1 MRNPNFQ
8 LPTFAEA
15 TEKGRVSKAT
25 AALDALITHYDLDNM
40 SERELRTLH
49 GQLGDIQTQLDEYAN
64 DVLHAA
70 EECEPERHECTFC
83 DTFHTRVDY
92 DYDEVMVWCKKNNH
106 WTHIEPVWVPKSDSG
121 DAIAERGTNF
131 LDR

>member
-1 MRNPNFQ
+1 MSNPNIH

-15 TEKGRVSKAT
+15 TEKSRVSKAM
-25 AALDALITHYDLDNM
+25 AALETIYAHYDLDNM

-49 GQLGDIQTQLDEYAN
+49 VQLGDIQTYLDDYA
-64 DVLHAA
+64 DDALHAA
-70 EECEPERHECTFC
+70 EKCEPERHECTFC

-92 DYDEVMVWCKKNNH
+92 DYDEVMVWCLKNSH
-106 WTHIEPVWVPKSDSG
+106 WTHIEPEWIPKSDSE
-121 DAIAERGTNF
+121 DAMAERGTNF